1 MLLTSETVAF
11 LKSTPRRR
19 HDGGAGGG
27 GATVATAAA
36 KAPAQRV
43 HAPTSPRPASAL
55 RHVALLVETTG
66 AYGRG
71 LLQGIAKYNREHGN
85 WSTYFRPHALNDS
98 PPAWLR
104 NWKGDGILVRIETP
118 EMYEVVRRC
127 GVPAVNLRGTLPNL
141 PLPYVS
147 MDNRQLAQLALT
159 HLRDRGLRN
168 FAVCGRGGTKNPAL
182 AERCDVFREMVEAE
196 GGVCDGFPPP
206 TSRRAATI
214 TWEQEQ
220 DQLAEWV
227 ASLPKPVGI
236 FACNDER
243 GLQVLDA
250 CRRVGLIVPDDVAV
264 VGVDND
270 PSICD
275 LTIPPLS
282 SIDPNAEAIGYE
294 AAALLDRMMSGQA
307 APKAP
312 IKLAP
317 RGVVTRRSTDVI
329 ASEDQE
335 VGRALG
341 YIREHACHGLQ
352 VVDVLGHMAMSR
364 ASLQQRMKQV
374 VGRTIHQEIQRV
386 RLTKVKD
393 LLAMSEMTI
402 KQVARESGFASVQY
416 MTRVFRAVTGETP
429 ARYRM
434 RRAK

>member
-1 MLLTSETVAF
+1 MLLINDNVSLV
-11 LKSTPRRR
+11 KSPTRLSAQRMKHVERAVP
-19 HDGGAGGG
+19 AI
-27 GATVATAAA
+27 APSVENA
-36 KAPAQRV
+36 KAQAKG
-43 HAPTSPRPASAL
+43 L
-55 RHVALLVETTG
+55 KHVALLVETTG

-71 LLQGIAKYNREHGN
+71 LIQGIAKYNREHGN
-85 WSTYFRPHALNDS
+85 WSTYFRPHALNDA

-104 NWKGDGILVRIETP
+104 SWKGDGMIVRIETQ

-127 GVPAVNLRGTLPNL
+127 GVPAVNLRGTIKNL
-141 PLPYVS
+141 PLPYVA
-147 MDNRQLAQLALT
+147 MDNQQIAGLALS
-159 HLRDRGLRN
+159 HLRDRGIRN
-168 FAVCGRGGTKNPAL
+168 FAVCGRAGTANNSL
-182 AERCDVFREMVEAE
+182 IERCDHFRELVEAD
-196 GGVCDGFPPP
+196 GGVCYIFPPLAN
-206 TSRRAATI
+206 RRTAM

-220 DQLAEWV
+220 EQLAAWIR
-227 ASLPKPVGI
+227 SLPKPVGI
-236 FACNDER
+236 FGCNDER

-250 CRRVGLIVPDDVAV
+250 CRRVGVSVPDEVAV
-264 VGVDND
+264 IGVDND
-270 PSICD
+270 LAICD

-294 AAALLDRMMSGQA
+294 AAALLDRIMSGQA
-307 APKAP
+307 APMEP

-317 RGVVTRRSTDVI
+317 RGVVTRRSTDVV

-335 VGRALG
+335 VGRAIS
-341 YIREHACHGLQ
+341 YIRQHACKGLQ

-374 VGRTIHQEIQRV
+374 VGRTIHQEIQSV
-386 RLTKVKD
+386 RLGKVKD